1 VAFPVCSRTSRH
13 SSSVCLAGSK
23 EGLPHRANPTDLRHP
38 CGTTDA
44 LIVPKHPGIKPFS
57 ASTADA
63 SLRSDA
69 GIAPATFESQ
79 VRRSTIELITY
90 ETCASGGVVN
100 FWLTLCH
107 TPPVLPV
114 PGHTELQDF
123 RRNARTVSLD
133 SAKRCPVTSGSTRR
147 PLPAKLEPMGCP
159 CPFTV
164 AVWREC
170 RARRD
175 R

>member
-1 VAFPVCSRTSRH
+1 MESRAGMDFPS
-13 SSSVCLAGSK
+13 LARGM
-23 EGLPHRANPTDLRHP
+23 PQANPTDLRHP
-38 CGTTDA
+38 CETTDA
-44 LIVPKHPGIKPFS
+44 LIVPKHSGIKPFS

-63 SLRSDA
+63 SLRFDT
-69 GIAPATFESQ
+69 GFAPATFELQ
-79 VRRSTIELITY
+79 VRRSTLELISY

-133 SAKRCPVTSGSTRR
+133 SAEHCPVTSGSTHQ
-147 PLPAKLEPMGCP
+147 PLLAKLEPMDCP

-164 AVWREC
+164 AVWHEC
-170 RARRD
+170 RARRY